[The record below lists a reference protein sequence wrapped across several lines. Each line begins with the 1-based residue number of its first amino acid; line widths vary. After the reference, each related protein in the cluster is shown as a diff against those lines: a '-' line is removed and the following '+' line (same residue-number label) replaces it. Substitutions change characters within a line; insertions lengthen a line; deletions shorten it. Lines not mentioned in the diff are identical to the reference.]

1 MTSTGINGL
10 NLFSQAAVSTGQAS
24 QSTGKVE
31 NFDDTLR
38 SMKNDGVSEKTETGR
53 VEKSGQDNPKVDQ
66 MTSANTK
73 NPVKKEDELTDEQI
87 AAISD
92 EIIGQI
98 KQVIMTELNVSEEQ
112 LNNAME
118 VLGMTEENLLNPME
132 LPLLL
137 MKLEGVENQG
147 DMLTNQ
153 DFAKDLRSIMQALED
168 IKENVNAQVEEL
180 DTKLYEENVETVDES
195 LMDANE
201 DQSVKAENDISDDAT
216 SEVPKMEEANR
227 SDDAQMTGNESN
239 ADDNDGLLQ
248 RKEVADTEI
257 HDDLNLDKQLL
268 TPQDFAARL
277 TEDLTQKV
285 GGTKANDI
293 VRQVIE
299 QAQVQI
305 KQNVTSMEM
314 QLYPEHLGKVLIQV
328 STHDGHVTAQITAES
343 EAAKTAMETQLTLL
357 KDNLNNQGLKIEHI
371 EVTIA
376 SHAFEQNMQGERGND
391 EQAAQ
396 SRKSRRNIGNI
407 YGETD
412 DEMLAEEQQKIMEIT
427 GSTVSYSA

>member
-168 IKENVNAQVEEL
+168 IKENVNTQVEEL

-195 LMDANE
+195 LVDAKD
-201 DQSVKAENDISDDAT
+201 DQSVKAENDISDDDT
-216 SEVPKMEEANR
+216 SELPKMEEANQ
-227 SDDAQMTGNESN
+227 SDAQMTGNESN

-268 TPQDFAARL
+268 SPQDFAAKL

-285 GGTKANDI
+285 GETKANDI

-299 QAQVQI
+299 QAQVQV

-407 YGETD
+407 YGEAD

>member
-24 QSTGKVE
+24 QSTGKVG

-168 IKENVNAQVEEL
+168 IKENVNTQVEEL

-195 LMDANE
+195 LVDAKD
-201 DQSVKAENDISDDAT
+201 DQSVKAENDISDDDT
-216 SEVPKMEEANR
+216 SELPKMEEANQ
-227 SDDAQMTGNESN
+227 SDAQMTGNESN

-268 TPQDFAARL
+268 SPQDFAAKL

-285 GGTKANDI
+285 GETKANDI

-299 QAQVQI
+299 QAQVQV

-407 YGETD
+407 YGEAD

>member
-168 IKENVNAQVEEL
+168 IKENVNTQVEEL

-305 KQNVTSMEM
+305 KQNVISMEM
-314 QLYPEHLGKVLIQV
+314 QLYPEHLGKVL
-328 STHDGHVTAQITAES
+328 
-343 EAAKTAMETQLTLL
+343 L
-357 KDNLNNQGLKIEHI
+357 KLC
-371 EVTIA
+371 
-376 SHAFEQNMQGERGND
+376 
-391 EQAAQ
+391 
-396 SRKSRRNIGNI
+396 
-407 YGETD
+407 
-412 DEMLAEEQQKIMEIT
+412 
-427 GSTVSYSA
+427 GSCRT

>member
-1 MTSTGINGL
+1 
-10 NLFSQAAVSTGQAS
+10 
-24 QSTGKVE
+24 
-31 NFDDTLR
+31 
-38 SMKNDGVSEKTETGR
+38 
-53 VEKSGQDNPKVDQ
+53 
-66 MTSANTK
+66 
-73 NPVKKEDELTDEQI
+73 
-87 AAISD
+87 
-92 EIIGQI
+92 
-98 KQVIMTELNVSEEQ
+98 MTELNVSEEQ

-118 VLGMTEENLLNPME
+118 ALGMTEENLLNPME

-168 IKENVNAQVEEL
+168 IKENVNTQVEEL

-195 LMDANE
+195 LVDAKD
-201 DQSVKAENDISDDAT
+201 DQSSKAENDISDDAA
-216 SEVPKMEEANR
+216 SEVPKMEEANQ

-285 GGTKANDI
+285 GETKANDI

-407 YGETD
+407 YGEAD
-412 DEMLAEEQQKIMEIT
+412 EEMLAEEQQKIMEIT